1 MVVKIKAQ
9 VSKFSGIICNSK
21 GFPKAKRR
29 LIREILYGIQATKD
43 VKLSNISR
51 SLYEQQSL
59 IKTKDRLSRN
69 LDDVDFT
76 DVEIKT
82 QEIPEAHLLT

>member
-1 MVVKIKAQ
+1 LQFQGLSQGQKA
-9 VSKFSGIICNSK
+9 
-21 GFPKAKRR
+21 PKQGDSLRDT
-29 LIREILYGIQATKD
+29 GHQD

-51 SLYEQQSL
+51 ALYEQQSL
-59 IKTKDRLSRN
+59 IKTEDRFSRN
-69 LDDVDFT
+69 LDDVEFT